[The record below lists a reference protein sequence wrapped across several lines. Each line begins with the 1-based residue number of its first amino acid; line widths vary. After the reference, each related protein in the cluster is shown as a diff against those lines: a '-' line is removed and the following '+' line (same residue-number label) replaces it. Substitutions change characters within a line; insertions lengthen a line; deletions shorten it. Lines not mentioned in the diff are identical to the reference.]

1 MIFRKRHSKKLL
13 SIGMS
18 LMLLVL
24 TACGGGSGSP
34 SAGADTQNPVS
45 ETEAEGAGAKAEG
58 SLDTAESAE
67 VTEIAA
73 AAETETEGSSEPVG
87 GQDAAAVSTGSPAEV
102 AAVAASTG
110 SPAEIAAAA
119 ASTGGPAEVA
129 AAAAS
134 TGSPAEIAAAAASTG
149 SPAEVAAEADI
160 YEKYRPAADLARG
173 AMEQLFSDESHYV
186 YVYKDFGDTE
196 NHFTQKAK
204 MFGRDDFL
212 VKDMNENWTDNPWR
226 GSSCIRCEQTTL
238 LGDWGGWLFLNG
250 FLPEGSSEP
259 QLNDGSAEGQGLDL
273 SSATELRFYA
283 RGEEGGEAVEFFTC
297 GFGYKSETGERT
309 VPYPDSSQKLSL
321 GTIELTTD
329 WQEYRLDLT
338 AGYNLSYIVCGFGYV
353 LSGGEAGEKENV
365 FYLDDIA
372 FSGDFESG
380 GHYMLRSYDTDN
392 IYIKNAAFSYDNA
405 LAAMAFISDGE
416 PEKAQKLLD
425 SFVYAVEN
433 DRYLPGRVRN
443 AYASGDITAFPG
455 WNDAARLPGWYD
467 NKTGEWYEDRY
478 QTGSNVGN
486 TSYVALAL
494 LQYDA
499 LYGNEKYVETA
510 KALMDW
516 VIENCSDSGYGF
528 TGGYDGWP
536 EGGNETTYPFTYKSI
551 EHNIDAYAAFRR
563 LFVKTGDERYKE
575 AAASA
580 FALIASMYDEEK
592 GLFYTGTRDDG
603 VTPSKDNT
611 VLDAQ
616 VWAWLA
622 LQDRFEPYMD
632 ALKIVDKMETKEG
645 GYPFCAANVNGG
657 WWAEGTAYT
666 ALMYRLLG
674 DEQKADSAL
683 EALEKIQLES
693 GLFPAA
699 TVDNL
704 STGFGLFDG
713 SPWEYSTAPHLAPTA
728 WFVMAVNGFNPYT
741 FDQ

>member
-110 SPAEIAAAA
+110 
-119 ASTGGPAEVA
+119 GPAEV
-129 AAAAS
+129 
-134 TGSPAEIAAAAASTG
+134 AAAAASTG

-238 LGDWGGWLFLNG
+238 PGDWGGWLFLNG

-283 RGEEGGEAVEFFTC
+283 RGEEGGEEVEFFTC

-338 AGYNLSYIVCGFGYV
+338 AGFRLCSVRRRGRGKRKCL
-353 LSGGEAGEKENV
+353 LSG
-365 FYLDDIA
+365 
-372 FSGDFESG
+372 
-380 GHYMLRSYDTDN
+380 
-392 IYIKNAAFSYDNA
+392 
-405 LAAMAFISDGE
+405 
-416 PEKAQKLLD
+416 
-425 SFVYAVEN
+425 
-433 DRYLPGRVRN
+433 RYRVHR
-443 AYASGDITAFPG
+443 
-455 WNDAARLPGWYD
+455 
-467 NKTGEWYEDRY
+467 
-478 QTGSNVGN
+478 
-486 TSYVALAL
+486 
-494 LQYDA
+494 
-499 LYGNEKYVETA
+499 
-510 KALMDW
+510 
-516 VIENCSDSGYGF
+516 
-528 TGGYDGWP
+528 
-536 EGGNETTYPFTYKSI
+536 
-551 EHNIDAYAAFRR
+551 
-563 LFVKTGDERYKE
+563 
-575 AAASA
+575 
-580 FALIASMYDEEK
+580 
-592 GLFYTGTRDDG
+592 
-603 VTPSKDNT
+603 
-611 VLDAQ
+611 
-616 VWAWLA
+616 
-622 LQDRFEPYMD
+622 
-632 ALKIVDKMETKEG
+632 
-645 GYPFCAANVNGG
+645 
-657 WWAEGTAYT
+657 
-666 ALMYRLLG
+666 
-674 DEQKADSAL
+674 
-683 EALEKIQLES
+683 
-693 GLFPAA
+693 
-699 TVDNL
+699 
-704 STGFGLFDG
+704 
-713 SPWEYSTAPHLAPTA
+713 
-728 WFVMAVNGFNPYT
+728 
-741 FDQ
+741 